1 MKLKKFFIKPFMKQG
16 LKTKIKQLKKEM
28 IQQQKVKKKPFNC
41 GAQKGKKE

>member
-1 MKLKKFFIKPFMKQG
+1 MKQG

-28 IQQQKVKKKPFNC
+28 IQQQKVKKKMLTS